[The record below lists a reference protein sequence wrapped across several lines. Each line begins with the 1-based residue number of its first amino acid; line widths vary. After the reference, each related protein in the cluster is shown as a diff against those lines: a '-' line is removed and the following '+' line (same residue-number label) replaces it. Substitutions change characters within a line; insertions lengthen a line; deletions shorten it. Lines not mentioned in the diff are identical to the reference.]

1 MLDRMQEY
9 LDSITTPALSDLIM
23 DATRTLTAAGQD
35 IHLYQLQQAMDIAD
49 GLEPDAALES
59 LQSVLMSNLSQTLR
73 QFGVYL
79 SDETDLRTANSI
91 LKGIQL
97 LEEWDDPTTING
109 LTAALEGEEAAL
121 ADMLVIVGELTIGDY
136 MNALERVSPDLI
148 TRINELTSEERPE
161 PQPDSVAVAAAQMR
175 LRGLLNKG
183 ALGEDSVF
191 VKALDQGL
199 RLGLSFE
206 LMLQPWLEELYAQKP
221 AKLAADLVAFAFA
234 SALAT
239 DEIPPTLNRLKE
251 SFHLSI
257 TDLLELDSAIKKLL

>member
-35 IHLYQLQQAMDIAD
+35 GHLYQLQQAMDIAD
-49 GLEPDAALES
+49 GLEVGAALEG
-59 LQSVLMSNLSQTLR
+59 LQDVLAHNLDQVLR

-79 SDETDLRTANSI
+79 AEDTDLRTANSI

-97 LEEWDDPTTING
+97 IEEWDDPVTLNG
-109 LTAALEGEEAAL
+109 LTAALEGEESAL
-121 ADMLVIVGELTIGDY
+121 ADILQIVGDLTIGDY

-148 TRINELTSEERPE
+148 TRIGELTNADTQE
-161 PQPDSVAVAAAQMR
+161 PQPDTVAVAGAQMR
-175 LRGLLNKG
+175 LRALLNKG
-183 ALGEDSVF
+183 VLGEDSLF
-191 VKALDQGL
+191 VKAMDEGM

-206 LMLQPWLEELYAQKP
+206 LTFQPYLEELYQRP
-221 AKLAADLVAFAFA
+221 VNKLAPDLVAFAYA
-234 SALAT
+234 SAVST
-239 DEIPPTLNRLKE
+239 DEVPDKLNRLKE